1 MREAA
6 IQIEQVSK
14 SFQER
19 KVLKNISCE
28 LNCGQVY
35 GIVGNNGSG
44 KTVLMKCICGLLPYD
59 EGSIRVAG
67 KKIGKDVDFP
77 ENMGMIIE
85 SPGFL
90 PGMTGIKNLKILAAV
105 NHRIQESQIRET
117 MRVVG
122 LDPNLKQPVGK
133 YSLGMRQRLGIA
145 QAIMEKPEILILDE
159 PMNGL
164 DKHGVKEIREVLL
177 QMKEENRVILLSSH
191 NPKDIDY
198 LCDVVFERKFKRKET
213 SCTSGSGICNAGPLC
228 V

>member
-1 MREAA
+1 
-6 IQIEQVSK
+6 
-14 SFQER
+14 
-19 KVLKNISCE
+19 
-28 LNCGQVY
+28 
-35 GIVGNNGSG
+35 
-44 KTVLMKCICGLLPYD
+44 
-59 EGSIRVAG
+59 
-67 KKIGKDVDFP
+67 
-77 ENMGMIIE
+77 
-85 SPGFL
+85 
-90 PGMTGIKNLKILAAV
+90 MTGIKNLKILAAV

-198 LCDVVFERKFKRKET
+198 LCDVGFEMDDGYLQEMNDAKEDK
-213 SCTSGSGICNAGPLC
+213 
-228 V
+228 

>member
-14 SFQER
+14 SIQER

-28 LNCGQVY
+28 LNWGQVY

-59 EGSIRVAG
+59 EGSIRVNG

-77 ENMGMIIE
+77 EDMGMIIE

-198 LCDVVFERKFKRKET
+198 LCDVVFEMDGGYLQEMNDAKEDK
-213 SCTSGSGICNAGPLC
+213 
-228 V
+228 

>member
-1 MREAA
+1 
-6 IQIEQVSK
+6 
-14 SFQER
+14 
-19 KVLKNISCE
+19 
-28 LNCGQVY
+28 
-35 GIVGNNGSG
+35 
-44 KTVLMKCICGLLPYD
+44 MKCICGLLPYD

-77 ENMGMIIE
+77 EDMGMIIE

-198 LCDVVFERKFKRKET
+198 LCDVVFEMDGGYLQEMNDAKEDK
-213 SCTSGSGICNAGPLC
+213 
-228 V
+228 